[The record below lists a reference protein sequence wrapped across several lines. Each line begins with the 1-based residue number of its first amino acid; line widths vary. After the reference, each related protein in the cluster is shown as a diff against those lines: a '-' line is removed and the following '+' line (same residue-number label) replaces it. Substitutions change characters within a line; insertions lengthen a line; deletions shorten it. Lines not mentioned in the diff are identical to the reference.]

1 MARTLD
7 WVAVSFSRGSSWSQ
21 NQTPGL
27 LHCRQILYR
36 LSYEGSLSTNC
47 TYSVLIFVLTSNTLA
62 PITLHCSF
70 PTSSL
75 VFISLS
81 PRQEKPMNNS
91 KHLPGTVHEDSVTQ
105 SSPEA
110 MTPQRLLSGSVI
122 RHQDSV
128 ETHSRWE
135 KSEWDRRWFISQQ
148 SERNYVSPQ
157 KDCKREEWADLVGN
171 ITARKALTNVSK
183 AFV

>member
-1 MARTLD
+1 MAKTLE
-7 WVAVSFSRGSSWSQ
+7 WVVISFSRGSSWSQ

-36 LSYEGSLSTNC
+36 LSHEGSLSTNYTC
-47 TYSVLIFVLTSNTLA
+47 SVLIFVLTSNTLA

-81 PRQEKPMNNS
+81 LRQEKPMNNS
-91 KHLPGTVHEDSVTQ
+91 KHLPGTVHEDAVTQ

-110 MTPQRLLSGSVI
+110 MTPQCLLWGSVI

-128 ETHSRWE
+128 ETYSRWE
-135 KSEWDRRWFISQQ
+135 KSEWDRRRFIS
-148 SERNYVSPQ
+148 
-157 KDCKREEWADLVGN
+157 
-171 ITARKALTNVSK
+171 
-183 AFV
+183 